1 MIRTPVALIP
11 YVFLV
16 TFVLAGVLWREGDRI
31 EKAGIAN
38 LPAPAESVAIGGP
51 FSLVDQ
57 NGATRTEKDFA
68 GRHTLVF
75 FGFTHC
81 PDVCPTTLA
90 VIQAALEQ
98 SGAGPERITP
108 IFITVDPERDTPD
121 IVKSYMSAFGSR
133 FVGLTGSPEAVKK
146 AAAAYRV
153 YYQKRPT
160 EGGDYAMDH
169 SSIIYLMGP
178 DGRYVAHYQIETGPD
193 GIAADLRKR
202 LGLVPAALKAD
213 GS

>member
-16 TFVLAGVLWREGDRI
+16 AFVLAGILWREGDKI
-31 EKAGIAN
+31 EKAGIAD
-38 LPAPAESVAIGGP
+38 LAAPADSVMIGGA

-57 NGATRTEKDFA
+57 NGVTRTEKDFA

-108 IFITVDPERDTPD
+108 VFITVDPERDTPEM
-121 IVKSYMSAFGSR
+121 VKSYMSAFGPR
-133 FVGLTGSPEAVKK
+133 FVGLTGSPEAVRE
-146 AAAAYRV
+146 AAKVYRV
-153 YYQKRPT
+153 YYQKRPL
-160 EGGDYAMDH
+160 EGGDYTMDH

-202 LGLVPAALKAD
+202 LGLAPSTLRTD
-213 GS
+213 G